1 MGNRQGRKQE
11 EGGLLIILMVGVA
24 VASIA
29 LTVAVQAWST
39 TWRRDSE
46 EELIF
51 RGQQYANAI
60 LAYQKE
66 HGGQYPLNLEE
77 LNKPGPRRLRYIRKL
92 FKEPIARDHKWGLLY
107 LAPGGQSVYDPKAAQ
122 QAQKKAHDDGW
133 DSDDTSAGGGTA
145 QQGGLPQP
153 GGLPAGYT
161 PIRGMATTGAG
172 VPSGAGP
179 LAGAPPGSI
188 PMMSPPVPPTPAG
201 GADDEERVSEPPLG
215 WPIVG
220 VISRATG
227 KASDVTLRVYKGHTK
242 VDEWQF
248 LAFDQGGEQPQLPGT
263 PTPMFPQMMGV
274 GPGYGGKPTIMGLG
288 PGAQPWGQRGRP
300 PFGGGNN
307 SGGQDGGPG
316 GQRRNPQDPNQR
328 GQQ

>member
-1 MGNRQGRKQE
+1 MGNRQGRTQE

-29 LTVAVQAWST
+29 LTVGVQAWST

-77 LNKPGPRRLRYIRKL
+77 LNKPGPRRLRYIR
-92 FKEPIARDHKWGLLY
+92 
-107 LAPGGQSVYDPKAAQ
+107 APGGQSIYDPKAAQ

-133 DSDDTSAGGGTA
+133 DQDDASTGGGTA
-145 QQGGLPQP
+145 QQGGLPQA
-153 GGLPAGYT
+153 GALPAGYT
-161 PIRGMATTGAG
+161 PIRGMATGAG

-179 LAGAPPGSI
+179 LTGAPPGSI
-188 PMMSPPVPPTPAG
+188 PMMSPPVPPAPAG

-227 KASDVTLRVYKGHTK
+227 KASDVTLRIYKGHTK

-248 LAFDQGGEQPQLPGT
+248 LAFDQGGEQPQVPGT

-274 GPGYGGKPTIMGLG
+274 GPGYGGRPTIMGLG
-288 PGAQPWGQRGRP
+288 PGPQPWQHNRGP
-300 PFGGGNN
+300 WGGGN
-307 SGGQDGGPG
+307 SGGGQDGQGLGPR
-316 GQRRNPQDPNQR
+316 QRNPQDPNQG